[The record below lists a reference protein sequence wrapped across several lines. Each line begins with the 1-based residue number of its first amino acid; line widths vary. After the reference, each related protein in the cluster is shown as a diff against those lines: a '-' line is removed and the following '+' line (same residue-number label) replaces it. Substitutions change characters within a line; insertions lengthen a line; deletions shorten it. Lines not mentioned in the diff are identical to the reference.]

1 MKNEKEEVLEYLKEI
16 KKECDKKI
24 KGIEAGIILEEDLKG
39 WGAQFSQVLQDVTY
53 PDL

>member
-1 MKNEKEEVLEYLKEI
+1 MKNEKEEILEYLKEI

-24 KGIEAGIILEEDLKG
+24 KVIEAGEITEDDLNG
-39 WGAQFSQVLQDVTY
+39 WGAQYSQALQDITY